1 MIKILSKVTLVAA
14 VASLAL
20 AVSMTASEA
29 AKKKRGAAG
38 KPAACAPWTYK
49 TDKCNN
55 GLCTQ
60 VRCGPDGKWVP
71 SMLMCWQ
78 PFCPK

>member
-1 MIKILSKVTLVAA
+1 MIKVLSKVTLVAA

-20 AVSMTASEA
+20 AVSMTTSEA
-29 AKKKRGAAG
+29 AKKRGAA

-49 TDKCNN
+49 TDKCN
-55 GLCTQ
+55 GGMCTQ
-60 VRCGPDGKWVP
+60 LRCGPDGKWVA